1 MEGRNDPRLCCHFEI
16 SPFGRDDNAPA
27 LSLRSLTVIS
37 TEGRNLMPREHRYY
51 VYLLTNK
58 NNKVM
63 YVGVTN
69 NLERRVHE
77 HKTKMVPGF
86 TEKYNVDKL
95 VYFEETHD
103 VRAAIA
109 REKEIKK
116 WRREKKNNLVVAVN
130 PEWKDL
136 SDALSL

>member
-1 MEGRNDPRLCCHFEI
+1 M
-16 SPFGRDDNAPA
+16 S
-27 LSLRSLTVIS
+27 
-37 TEGRNLMPREHRYY
+37 RENRYY

-69 NLERRVHE
+69 DLERRVFE
-77 HKTKMVPGF
+77 HKSKMIPGF
-86 TEKYNVDKL
+86 TEKYNVNKL

-103 VRAAIA
+103 IRAAIA

-116 WRREKKNNLVVAVN
+116 WRREKKDNLVIAVN
-130 PEWKDL
+130 PKWKDL
-136 SDALSL
+136 SDG